1 MGLQLGLMQHM
12 ACMEAVLM
20 EEAQVEEEV
29 GHKTPM
35 VIGSEDDE
43 DVEVVEYLSVLL
55 KVTERY

>member
-1 MGLQLGLMQHM
+1 MGLQLGLMQHNM
-12 ACMEAVLM
+12 ARMEAVLM
-20 EEAQVEEEV
+20 KEAQVEEEV

-55 KVTERY
+55 KVTER